1 MAVTD
6 PNAAP
11 GEAPWR
17 RLSARMLLIHP
28 VNELISFL
36 PALLGVFLVGRAADD
51 GMPWQLQVSFV
62 VVPILLGL
70 LRYFTTT
77 YRITTE
83 QLQLRRG
90 LLQRA
95 TLTAKIDRVRTV
107 DVTAPLLHR
116 LLGLVKVQIGTG
128 AGSPFELNG
137 LVASDAARLRV
148 ELLDRTHTG
157 HSPAA
162 IDGPVRHRPSRAGAA
177 TPSDGSH
184 PAERVLGSFEPGW
197 IRFAPFTFSGWLV
210 ALGVW
215 GFFSQFGSDLIA
227 RVAGSVPGR
236 ALEAHLAQAAWWTIA
251 IEILIGLA
259 VLISLL
265 SITAYVL
272 SYWGYRL
279 TRSPGGTLHVHRGL
293 LTTRAVSIDEARVRG
308 VTLAEPMLL
317 RIPGAARLS
326 ALLTG
331 AARAE
336 DAGPATGRAMLT
348 PPAPGPLV
356 RRIGGD
362 VLRTPAPLGVSL
374 VAHGPAAKR
383 RRYTRAILAGL
394 VVFALVGFPAWRW
407 DWSTW
412 ILIASAL
419 PLLAAPFLGAQ
430 RYRALG
436 HAVADGYLVS
446 RAGVFPR
453 ETEVLLISGIIGW
466 NVEASFFQRRVGLV
480 TLVATTAAGSG
491 GVRLT
496 DVPVATAYRLVGG
509 LTPRLSRPYR
519 RVVDGAGRS

>member
-1 MAVTD
+1 
-6 PNAAP
+6 
-11 GEAPWR
+11 
-17 RLSARMLLIHP
+17 MLLIHP

-36 PALLGVFLVGRAADD
+36 PALLGVFLLGRAQDD
-51 GMPWQLQVSFV
+51 GMPWQIQVAFV
-62 VVPILLGL
+62 VVPVLLGM

-77 YRITTE
+77 YRITPE

-116 LLGLVKVQIGTG
+116 LLGLAKVQIGTG

-137 LVASDAARLRV
+137 LVAADAARLRV
-148 ELLDRTHTG
+148 ELLHRARAERPDPVG
-157 HSPAA
+157 PDPAA
-162 IDGPVRHRPSRAGAA
+162 APA
-177 TPSDGSH
+177 H
-184 PAERVLGSFEPGW
+184 PEAERVLGAFEPGW

-210 ALGVW
+210 ALGIW
-215 GFFSQFGSDLIA
+215 GFLSQFGSDLIG
-227 RVAGSVPGR
+227 RVAESAPGR
-236 ALEAHLAQAAWWTIA
+236 AVEAHLAQAAWWTIA
-251 IEILIGLA
+251 IEALIVLA
-259 VLISLL
+259 VLITVL

-272 SYWGYRL
+272 AYWGYRL
-279 TRSPGGTLHVHRGL
+279 SRSPGGTLHVHRGL
-293 LTTRAVSIDEARVRG
+293 LTTRAVSIEEARVRG

-331 AARAE
+331 SNAVEEAA
-336 DAGPATGRAMLT
+336 GATGRAMLT
-348 PPAPGPLV
+348 PPAPEPLV
-356 RRIGGD
+356 RRVGGD
-362 VLRTPAPLGVSL
+362 VLGTPAPLAVPL
-374 VAHGPAAKR
+374 VAHGPAARR
-383 RRYTRAILAGL
+383 RRYTRAILGGL
-394 VVFALVGFPAWRW
+394 VVFALLGLPAWRW

-412 ILIASAL
+412 LLVASVL

-480 TLVATTAAGSG
+480 TLVATTAAGVG

-519 RVVDGAGRS
+519 RGLDGSGGDYPAVSG

>member
-1 MAVTD
+1 MSVSDSVASD
-6 PNAAP
+6 RLEPA
-11 GEAPWR
+11 WR

-36 PALLGVFLVGRAADD
+36 PALLGVFLLGRAQDD
-51 GMPWQLQVSFV
+51 GMPWQVQVAFV
-62 VVPILLGL
+62 VVPVLLGV
-70 LRYFTTT
+70 LRYLTTT
-77 YRITTE
+77 YRITSE

-116 LLGLVKVQIGTG
+116 LLGLAKVQIGTG

-137 LVASDAARLRV
+137 LVAADAARLRV
-148 ELLDRTHTG
+148 ELLDRARVDRPD
-157 HSPAA
+157 PA
-162 IDGPVRHRPSRAGAA
+162 GPDPVAA
-177 TPSDGSH
+177 AAEPGV
-184 PAERVLGSFEPGW
+184 ERVLGAFEPGW

-210 ALGVW
+210 ALGIW
-215 GFFSQFGSDLIA
+215 GFLSQFGSELIG
-227 RVAGSVPGR
+227 RVAESAPGR
-236 ALEAHLAQAAWWTIA
+236 AVEAHLTQAAWWTIA
-251 IEILIGLA
+251 IEALIVLA
-259 VLISLL
+259 VLITVL

-279 TRSPGGTLHVHRGL
+279 SRSPSGAGGTLHVQRGL
-293 LTTRAVSIDEARVRG
+293 LTTRAVSIEEARVRG

-331 AARAE
+331 SNAIE
-336 DAGPATGRAMLT
+336 DAAGATGRAMLT
-348 PPAPGPLV
+348 PPAPEPLV
-356 RRIGGD
+356 RRVGGD
-362 VLRTPAPLGVSL
+362 VLGTPAPLSVPL
-374 VAHGPAAKR
+374 AAHGPAARR

-394 VVFALVGFPAWRW
+394 VVFALVGLPAWRW

-412 ILIASAL
+412 LLVVSAL
-419 PLLAAPFLGAQ
+419 PLLAAPLLGAQ
-430 RYRALG
+430 RYRSLG

-480 TLVATTAAGSG
+480 TLVATTAAGAG

-519 RVVDGAGRS
+519 RDLATAGDYPAGSGSG